1 MQQHGKCLWYYVEH
15 TNCFIST
22 EDYTLMWT
30 KREQGEMESCG
41 RAVDLWVASFLAC
54 DLISF
59 VVGCAINIKT
69 FFSCSQERLFCS
81 LVPKYLD
88 SHPVCSDLCLFRI
101 HLFHVLVTM
110 PGAAPTCTQ
119 KYLNPLDV
127 NDFMA
132 AAVNNIEFKHLNWSS
147 PKSVNCFSSVI
158 CSKSLYAPFLNEN
171 NNGSQF
177 FRSYRVAST

>member
-1 MQQHGKCLWYYVEH
+1 MILCWVYKLLYIYGRLHTHVNKKRIRRNGELW
-15 TNCFIST
+15 
-22 EDYTLMWT
+22 
-30 KREQGEMESCG
+30 QGSG
-41 RAVDLWVASFLAC
+41 LVGSFLPSLWFNLLFC
-54 DLISF
+54 GL
-59 VVGCAINIKT
+59 CNKHKNL
-69 FFSCSQERLFCS
+69 FFLLTRASQFCS

-158 CSKSLYAPFLNEN
+158 CSKSLYAPFLKEN
-171 NNGSQF
+171 NNGSEF